1 MHTDTVSAQLY
12 RLNLLLRARVV
23 EAELRGWYMMKLEAY
38 DWRSPR
44 NYLRGM
50 SWEERTRVGRDALIK
65 FGVMKP

>member
-1 MHTDTVSAQLY
+1 
-12 RLNLLLRARVV
+12 
-23 EAELRGWYMMKLEAY
+23 MMKLEAY

-50 SWEERTRVGRDALIK
+50 SWEERTRVDRDALIK